1 MTEPRTIMID
11 GTKYIREQDAQATPV
26 VEGSRRVVVVDR
38 GWIFAGDVERN
49 DEDSGYV
56 LSRALHVF
64 SWQSIGFDGV
74 LKTPKSDKV
83 QLKKLSHNVE
93 VPDGSVVFSVPVA
106 DDWGL

>member
-1 MTEPRTIMID
+1 MTEPKTIMID
-11 GTKYIREQDAQATPV
+11 GTKYVREQDVPAPKPN
-26 VEGSRRVVVVDR
+26 GNRRVVVVDR

-49 DEDSGYV
+49 DEDNGYV
-56 LSRALHVF
+56 LSRAVHVF

-74 LKTPKSDKV
+74 LKSPKSDKV
-83 QLKKLSHNVE
+83 QLKKMAHNVE